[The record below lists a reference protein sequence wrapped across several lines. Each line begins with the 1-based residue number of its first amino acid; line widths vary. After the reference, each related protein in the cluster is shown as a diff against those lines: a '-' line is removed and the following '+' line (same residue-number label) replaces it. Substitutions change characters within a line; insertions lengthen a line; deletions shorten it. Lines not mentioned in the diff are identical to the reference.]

1 MLVHCMHH
9 RIRFNSTFFVYLLF
23 QNDNGDPASKMPPPV
38 RRHPQSFNSLRK
50 QLDEM
55 GYFQPLVMD
64 ALPLVEALVYDL
76 VSVTNDARAKR
87 TRDFRVAPE
96 ECKPQSAT
104 KTKCKSESEMQLR
117 EKISDL
123 ERQVVDLQLL
133 NAQSVS
139 VVKRLQ
145 EESYEKSC
153 KIAKMDEALSKGAR
167 VIVRQPKIEMTSL
180 RKPRQRRLSP
190 PPEAPK
196 IEFDLVAMYDNRTR
210 QLSEELGRMQRK
222 LDEAHGNLAKMER
235 ALEERERTLDPLPP
249 AAAEEPQSAY
259 MLHLIHEN
267 ERLKKRMMGEG
278 GMDGHGRRVQIADP
292 PVPPSPPRQLKSK
305 PRSLSSHHS
314 PHAHPRSHLGQQ
326 HIHSQYHSCEDIR
339 SAVEL
344 SHLQMHNMCLKSQ
357 VEHLAREGSR
367 STDCLMEEYDLVR
380 AELKKALVDNGALKR
395 RMQDLNSVKNRLKSE
410 VEELRRQQSILIKS
424 GSPDDYGKIKELIGY
439 IEHQRN
445 VYKNNVERL
454 IGRLDPDG
462 SKTEKSLIQAVETDE
477 PKRKGKV
484 NSAQVLKDIQN
495 QSRRIIHQCESPKAP
510 SGSTRDETTELEE
523 NSYHPSEYRNLSA
536 TRVSRLLE
544 TSSGIAASES
554 KEEDAAQ
561 QRERVERILTL
572 EREIAKVKGALAD
585 LRREKAE
592 AETRL
597 RAEAD
602 ALQAENAKLS
612 DAMSALRERLAA
624 AEKSESAKERYP
636 SSLTELKRQ
645 LEEKAAQVCGLEATL
660 ADKHLHL
667 QRMSDDKDRMQSMLD
682 DKTVELVEVRRRGVE
697 AESAAGRAEA
707 DKTVAEQ
714 RLQQCM
720 DEMSRLNAG
729 LHDEE
734 GRTRAMRERMSA
746 EKAVGVDLRRD
757 NER

>member
-1 MLVHCMHH
+1 M
-9 RIRFNSTFFVYLLF
+9 
-23 QNDNGDPASKMPPPV
+23 
-38 RRHPQSFNSLRK
+38 
-50 QLDEM
+50 DEM

-64 ALPLVEALVYDL
+64 ALPLVAALVHDL
-76 VSVTNDARAKR
+76 VSVTNDARAKH
-87 TRDFRVAPE
+87 TRDFRVAE
-96 ECKPQSAT
+96 ESKTHRTSKAKSKSGAET
-104 KTKCKSESEMQLR
+104 KLKEKTSE
-117 EKISDL
+117 L

-139 VVKRLQ
+139 VVKKLQ
-145 EESYEKSC
+145 EESYEKSR
-153 KIAKMDEALSKGAR
+153 KIAKMEEALNKGAR

-180 RKPRQRRLSP
+180 RKSRQRRPSP
-190 PPEAPK
+190 PPEAPRV
-196 IEFDLVAMYDNRTR
+196 EFDLVTMYENRTE
-210 QLSEELGRMQRK
+210 QLSEELGRMQKK
-222 LDEAHGNLAKMER
+222 LDEAHGNLVKMEK
-235 ALEERERTLDPLPP
+235 ALEEREKTLDPLPP
-249 AAAEEPQSAY
+249 LAASEEPQSAY

-267 ERLKKRMMGEG
+267 ERLKKRMGEG
-278 GMDGHGRRVQIADP
+278 GPAVHGRRVQIADP
-292 PVPPSPPRQLKSK
+292 PASSDSSPARQLKSN
-305 PRSLSSHHS
+305 PRSRSRHHS
-314 PHAHPRSHLGQQ
+314 PHTPHQHHHHRLEQHGQ
-326 HIHSQYHSCEDIR
+326 YRSCEDIR

-344 SHLQMHNMCLKSQ
+344 SHLQMHNKCLKNQ

-367 STDCLMEEYDLVR
+367 STDCLLEEYDLVR
-380 AELKKALVDNGALKR
+380 AELKKALGENAALKR
-395 RMQDLNSVKNRLKSE
+395 RMQDLNGVKNRLRSE
-410 VEELRRQQSILIKS
+410 VEELKRQQSILIQS
-424 GSPDDYGKIKELIGY
+424 GSSDEYGKIKELIGY

-445 VYKNNVERL
+445 VYKDSVERL

-462 SKTEKSLIQAVETDE
+462 SRAEKSLIEANKQNE
-477 PKRKGKV
+477 PQPMGKV

-495 QSRRIIHQCESPKAP
+495 QSRRILQQCESPKAAP

-523 NSYHPSEYRNLSA
+523 NSYHPSEYRNTSA
-536 TRVSRLLE
+536 ARVSHLLE

-554 KEEDAAQ
+554 NKEVETQ

-572 EREIAKVKGALAD
+572 EGEIAKVKEALTV

-597 RAEAD
+597 RAETD
-602 ALQAENAKLS
+602 ALQVENARLRETT
-612 DAMSALRERLAA
+612 SALRERLAT
-624 AEKSESAKERYP
+624 AEKSESAKEKYP

-645 LEEKAAQVCGLEATL
+645 LAEKAAQVCSLEAAL

-682 DKTVELVEVRRRGVE
+682 GKTVELVEVRRRGADAE
-697 AESAAGRAEA
+697 AAAATAEA
-707 DKTVAEQ
+707 DMTVAEQ

-720 DEMSRLNAG
+720 DEMSRLNVG

-734 GRTRAMRERMSA
+734 ERTRAMRERMSA

>member
-1 MLVHCMHH
+1 
-9 RIRFNSTFFVYLLF
+9 
-23 QNDNGDPASKMPPPV
+23 
-38 RRHPQSFNSLRK
+38 
-50 QLDEM
+50 M

-64 ALPLVEALVYDL
+64 ALPLVEALVHDL
-76 VSVTNDARAKR
+76 VSVTNDARAKH
-87 TRDFRVAPE
+87 TRDFRTAE
-96 ECKPQSAT
+96 EPKSHKTPKAKSKSLTET
-104 KTKCKSESEMQLR
+104 KLR
-117 EKISDL
+117 EKASDL

-139 VVKRLQ
+139 VVKKLQ
-145 EESYEKSC
+145 GESHEKSR
-153 KIAKMDEALSKGAR
+153 KIAKMEEALSKGAR

-180 RKPRQRRLSP
+180 RKPRQRRPSP
-190 PPEAPK
+190 PPDAPRV
-196 IEFDLVAMYDNRTR
+196 EFDLVAMYENRTL
-210 QLSEELGRMQRK
+210 QLSDELGRMQKK
-222 LDEAHGNLAKMER
+222 LDEAHENLAKVER
-235 ALEERERTLDPLPP
+235 ALDERERTLDPLPP
-249 AAAEEPQSAY
+249 AASEEPQSAY

-267 ERLKKRMMGEG
+267 ERLKKRMG
-278 GMDGHGRRVQIADP
+278 GADVHGRRVQIVDP
-292 PVPPSPPRQLKSK
+292 PASSPARQLKSN
-305 PRSLSSHHS
+305 PRSRSRHHS
-314 PHAHPRSHLGQQ
+314 PHAHHHQ
-326 HIHSQYHSCEDIR
+326 HQEQHSQYHSCEDIR

-344 SHLQMHNMCLKSQ
+344 SHLQMHNKCLKNQ

-367 STDCLMEEYDLVR
+367 STDCLLEEYDLVH
-380 AELKKALVDNGALKR
+380 AELKKALGENASLKR
-395 RMQDLNSVKNRLKSE
+395 RMQDLNCVKNRLKSE
-410 VEELRRQQSILIKS
+410 VEELKRQHSILIKS
-424 GSPDDYGKIKELIGY
+424 GSSDDYGKVKELIGY

-445 VYKNNVERL
+445 VYKDSVERL

-462 SKTEKSLIQAVETDE
+462 SRAEKSLTEAGAKNESH
-477 PKRKGKV
+477 PKGKTT
-484 NSAQVLKDIQN
+484 SAQVLKDIQN
-495 QSRRIIHQCESPKAP
+495 QSRRILQQSESPKAAP

-523 NSYHPSEYRNLSA
+523 NSYHPSEYRNTSA
-536 TRVSRLLE
+536 ARVSQLLE

-554 KEEDAAQ
+554 NKEAEA

-572 EREIAKVKGALAD
+572 EREIEKVKGALAD

-602 ALQAENAKLS
+602 ALQAENARLRETT
-612 DAMSALRERLAA
+612 SALRERLAA
-624 AEKSESAKERYP
+624 AERSESAKEKYP

-682 DKTVELVEVRRRGVE
+682 GKTLELVEVKRRGAD
-697 AESAAGRAEA
+697 AESAAARAEA
-707 DKTVAEQ
+707 DMTVAEQ

-720 DEMSRLNAG
+720 DEMSRLNVG

-734 GRTRAMRERMSA
+734 QRTRAMRERMSA